1 MLMAL
6 GLGWREKMTC
16 IQVGFQLLYAGDL
29 HPNALLRP
37 PPQYEP
43 FLLFSPILIPLK
55 KREKKKPTQ
64 QPLHHSR
71 KENAASYHRPFQSLN
86 IWAQDCNI
94 LHQKTQI

>member
-6 GLGWREKMTC
+6 GLGWREKMIC

-55 KREKKKPTQ
+55 KREKKTN
-64 QPLHHSR
+64 S
-71 KENAASYHRPFQSLN
+71 ATFAS
-86 IWAQDCNI
+86 
-94 LHQKTQI
+94 